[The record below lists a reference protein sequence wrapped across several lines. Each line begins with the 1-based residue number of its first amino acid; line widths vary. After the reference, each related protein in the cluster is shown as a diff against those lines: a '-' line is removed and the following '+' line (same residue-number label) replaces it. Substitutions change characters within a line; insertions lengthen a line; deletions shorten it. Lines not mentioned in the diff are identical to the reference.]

1 MTSSVPVLMY
11 HYISR
16 WKNPIAVSPELF
28 EEHCAAMA
36 RNGWRGIGLDDAE
49 NFFIQGKP
57 LPDKSIL
64 ITFDD
69 GFLDNYVY
77 AYPILEKY
85 GHKGT
90 IFAVTGK
97 IEPAAAPRNTLKQVW
112 NNECSADAL
121 PRVDQP
127 YVKHELGFDE
137 RQDPFLNWEEA
148 RLMEKSGV
156 MRVSCHSAWHKS
168 VFISPEYDG
177 FYQPEKRTRTFD
189 RIDSDIIWGL
199 PRFKAL
205 PRLANRAFIPSQRLL
220 AAIRELVPQET
231 DAAYAFFA
239 EEANLERL
247 KTLVQGFS
255 KDELGSYEDSMSLQ
269 GALRQEL
276 SQAKTTIE
284 GELGRPER
292 SLCWPWGAFSP
303 DALSIG
309 KDLGFRCFFTTEMGP
324 NPAGCASRIHR
335 FKAKD
340 KPASWMMMRLQIYSR
355 PWLAKLYSSIRL

>member
-1 MTSSVPVLMY
+1 MTRSVPVLMY

-28 EEHCAAMA
+28 EEHCATMA
-36 RNGWRGIGLDDAE
+36 RKGWRGIGLDEAE
-49 NFFIQGKP
+49 DFFIQGKP
-57 LPDKSIL
+57 LPDKSVL

-77 AYPILEKY
+77 AFPILEKY

-97 IEPAAAPRNTLKQVW
+97 IETGETPRNTLKQVW

-127 YVKHELGFDE
+127 YVPHALGFDE
-137 RQDPFLNWEEA
+137 RTDHFISWEEA

-156 MRVSCHSAWHKS
+156 VRVSSHSAWHKT
-168 VFISPEYDG
+168 VFVSPEYDG
-177 FYQPEKRTRTFD
+177 FFQPGKRSRTFD
-189 RIDSDIIWGL
+189 RVDAEVIWGL
-199 PRFKAL
+199 PRFKNR
-205 PRLANRAFIPSQRLL
+205 PRLSNRAFIPSSRLMD
-220 AAIRELVPQET
+220 AIRDLVPQEKE
-231 DAAYAFFA
+231 AAYAFFA
-239 EEANLERL
+239 EADNVERL
-247 KTLVQGFS
+247 KTLVEGFS
-255 KDELGSYEDSMSLQ
+255 KEELGTYEDDMAMQ

-276 SQAKTTIE
+276 AEAKATVE
-284 GELGRPER
+284 QKLGRPER

-309 KDLGFRCFFTTEMGP
+309 KDLGYQCFFTTNMGA
-324 NPAGCASRIHR
+324 NPGGCADHVHR

-355 PWLAKLYSSIRL
+355 PWLANLYSSIRL